1 MNYKSIDE
9 VYQRS
14 GENTVFENMRIINKQ
29 LILNSW
35 PKRCFDIFF
44 SGIALLLLSPVL
56 LLGSILSKIQST
68 GPILYKAKRVGRG
81 GIIFK
86 MYKFRTMVD
95 NADKIGGGLTIHGDS
110 RVTPIGRFLRFSKID
125 ELPNLINVLKGEMSL
140 IGPRPEA
147 LDYVKLYTNEQMK
160 VLMVRPGITGPSQ
173 VANRNE
179 EVKLKKQKDPEHYYI
194 HELMPQKLEL
204 DLQYVSNYRF
214 LSDIRW
220 LMKTFWILFFPPKEM
235 SYTKKVEKPS
245 AKHTI

>member
-1 MNYKSIDE
+1 MNYQLTDKTS
-9 VYQRS
+9 QHL
-14 GENTVFENMRIINKQ
+14 GENTVFEIMHITVKQ
-29 LILNSW
+29 FILNSW

-44 SGIALLLLSPVL
+44 SGVALLLLSPIL
-56 LLGSILSKIQST
+56 LLGTILSKIQST
-68 GPILYKAKRVGRG
+68 GPIFYKAKRVGRG
-81 GIIFK
+81 GIVFQ

-95 NADKIGGGLTIHGDS
+95 NADKIGGGLTIHGDT

-140 IGPRPEA
+140 IGPRPESP
-147 LDYVKLYTNEQMK
+147 DYVKYYTEEQMI

-179 EVKLKKQKDPEHYYI
+179 ELKLKKQNDPEHYYI

-204 DLQYVSNYRF
+204 DLQYVSTYRF

-220 LMKTFWILFFPPKEM
+220 LIKTFWIVFFPPKEM
-235 SYTKKVEKPS
+235 PYTNKADKPS
-245 AKHTI
+245 A